1 MFNTIICKKSA
12 QNINNLFKQQF
23 RQREKQKR
31 INFCKSNELA
41 IIASTSHYSDFEDW
55 TLASDNSVTEDC
67 NEESMNNW
75 LLPTLRLDSDVG
87 LKPYNNYSSNYIYS
101 NVANDINYLLNYWTQ
116 TCIHEIFTHYFNKLF
131 FKILFN

>member
-75 LLPTLRLDSDVG
+75 LLPTLRLDSDVR
-87 LKPYNNYSSNYIYS
+87 LKPYNNYSSN
-101 NVANDINYLLNYWTQ
+101 
-116 TCIHEIFTHYFNKLF
+116 
-131 FKILFN
+131 